1 MATEMTF
8 IVEYRCPR
16 CDAALEARSSEA
28 FGWLRC
34 PNCGRA
40 SLPPEHM
47 RPPRA
52 RPRARP
58 SGSSGDDVVIIGP
71 DPPGADATARSP
83 FRPGSFRRIAG
94 ASALFLSLLIAL
106 LSLLEQDRIGAMAF
120 TVIAVACLAFSVYP
134 VRPRS
139 A

>member
-16 CDAALEARSSEA
+16 CDAALEARSGEA

-34 PNCGRA
+34 PSCGRA

-47 RPPRA
+47 RTP
-52 RPRARP
+52 RPRTRP
-58 SGSSGDDVVIIGP
+58 SEPPGDDVVIIGP
-71 DPPGADATARSP
+71 DPTGADATDRSP

-106 LSLLEQDRIGAMAF
+106 LSLLEQDRIGAMVF
-120 TVIAVACLAFSVYP
+120 TVIAVLCLVFSAYP
-134 VRPRS
+134 IRPRS